1 MARPCYVALAL
12 GAIVLLSLHVLV
24 NASGHSPDPSDEA
37 GAHMPSEGADEEG
50 GGHYRSS
57 ADRAAD
63 RERKRCVE
71 KESDRVRKHLADQ
84 LIVDKQNA
92 AKATS
97 RSNAGPG
104 LFRLQAAYGPIH
116 DRPRRVEAVRA
127 PQQDIMDVDATRS
140 EGEELRVERRRVQE
154 LTTEMA
160 QLMQRLR
167 DMALMTDAR
176 AQEYASLGARMS
188 QLQIQRHELEYR
200 QGQADDCIEMNR
212 LDALESAAALDAAQH
227 ENTLAEESAARAR
240 IVVRNE
246 LLRVSVPIQRA
257 IEVLPHNKVACS
269 MCYSDRFRAF
279 VTDIDQILPR
289 ISRADRDE
297 RIDEWRRED
306 ANNYEVHADFL
317 TIRCT
322 LGCYIC
328 ISCSG
333 RLLATSTRARAT
345 TILCPCC
352 HCDGRVATTGDRSLS
367 VMANNDLERSN
378 LALHV
383 AWVPRLNAA
392 GALAAGGHA
401 VVEDSGRPEVN
412 AVWLLLATIMLGIG
426 GLAACPSCGQEI
438 SLPENCAHITCVWC
452 KAHFCGWCLTRA
464 RSNHKMDGHVFGTGC
479 QEYRV
484 NKHAAMCHVLLW
496 ALYFSNFEFGTP
508 RFDTNNF
515 RYLVTPTA
523 LGNNIFGAHGTEGGS
538 AVLGPRPSASMQWKS
553 HWALAL
559 PRLLLAFGVQEDWLS
574 PSFRFPISHT
584 DSPFSRMWGDGNSA
598 WESGYA
604 RLPFRRP
611 NYHRVPLPP
620 WRRADVGGRVGEM
633 VINDVLVTYGWSHDS
648 LRVMSAGLLHFT
660 RFCEMV
666 EDWVLKYTVIFR
678 IDNADLSISEERLQ
692 AVFAFARKLRHRYEC
707 NVPWQALMAMRTH
720 QLREGY
726 QYEDASVR
734 VDGVLIAGMADQ
746 RAETAADASHEPFP
760 ASWRL
765 DTSISVYTWRLVDYW
780 DTAFRDEDG
789 VGEFRFFRQPWEG
802 FPFTSPGE
810 TSINDMAQA
819 GVIYT
824 QVRNEWDPSEH
835 AIRRDW
841 EFSMP
846 FHRRYLQLWAVYVAD
861 PANVE
866 GPMPPELKWEHGDT
880 E

>member
-1 MARPCYVALAL
+1 MARPCYVALVL

-24 NASGHSPDPSDEA
+24 NASGQSPDPSEEA
-37 GAHMPSEGADEEG
+37 GAHMPSEGADDE

-63 RERKRCVE
+63 RERRRSVE
-71 KESDRVRKHLADQ
+71 KESDRVKKQLAAK

-92 AKATS
+92 AKATLS
-97 RSNAGPG
+97 ANAGPG
-104 LFRLQAAYGPIH
+104 PWRVQAAYGPIH
-116 DRPRRVEAVRA
+116 DRPRRLQADRA
-127 PQQDIMDVDATRS
+127 PQRDDIMDVDATRGG
-140 EGEELRVERRRVQE
+140 GEELRLERLRVQA
-154 LTTEMA
+154 LRTEMA
-160 QLMQRLR
+160 QLLQGMREVTLLKDAR
-167 DMALMTDAR
+167 EKDYMAL
-176 AQEYASLGARMS
+176 GAHMS
-188 QLQIQRHELEYR
+188 DLQIEKNELEFR
-200 QGQADDCIEMNR
+200 MGQADELIETNR
-212 LDALESAAALDAAQH
+212 LEALESADALTAAEH
-227 ENTLAEESAARAR
+227 VNTLALQRAARAR
-240 IVVRNE
+240 IDVRNE
-246 LLRVSVPIQRA
+246 LLRVSVPIHRA
-257 IEVLPHNKVACS
+257 IEALPHNTVACS

-289 ISRADRDE
+289 ISRDDRDF

-306 ANNYEVHADFL
+306 ANKYDIHADFL

-322 LGCYIC
+322 HGCYIC

-333 RLLATSTRARAT
+333 RLLATSTRASAT
-345 TILCPCC
+345 TILCPCWR
-352 HCDGRVATTGDRSLS
+352 CDGRLATTGDSSLS

-383 AWVPRLNAA
+383 AWEPRLNAA
-392 GALAAGGHA
+392 VALAAGGHA
-401 VVEDSGRPEVN
+401 VLEDSGRPEVN
-412 AVWLLLATIMLGIG
+412 AVWLLLAAIMLGIG

-452 KAHFCGWCLTRA
+452 KAHFCGWCLTCA
-464 RSNHKMDGHVFGTGC
+464 RSNHRMDGFVFGTGC

-496 ALYFSNFEFGTP
+496 ALYFCNFEWGTP
-508 RFDTNNF
+508 YFDTNNF

-523 LGNNIFGAHGTEGGS
+523 LGKNIFGAHGTEGGR
-538 AVLGPRPSASMQWKS
+538 AVLGPRPSASMNFKS
-553 HWALAL
+553 HWAETL
-559 PRLLLAFGVQEDWLS
+559 PGILLAFGHEEDWLS

-584 DSPFSRMWGDGNSA
+584 DSPFARMWGDGNLA
-598 WESGYA
+598 WQSGYA

-611 NYHRVPLPP
+611 NYHRVRLEP
-620 WRRADVGGRVGEM
+620 WRREGVGGRLGEL
-633 VINDVLVTYGWSHDS
+633 VINDVQVHFGWSHDS

-666 EDWVLKYTVIFR
+666 EEWVLKYTVIFK
-678 IDNADLSISEERLQ
+678 IDKADLSISEERLRD
-692 AVFAFARKLRHRYEC
+692 VFAFARQLRHRYEC

-734 VDGVLIAGMADQ
+734 LDGVLIDGMTDQ
-746 RAETAADASHEPFP
+746 RAATAADASHEPFP

-765 DTSISVYTWRLVDYW
+765 DTSISIYTWHLEDYW
-780 DTAFRDEDG
+780 DTAFRDADG
-789 VGEFRFFRQPWEG
+789 VGEYRFFRQPWEG

-824 QVRNEWDPSEH
+824 QVQNEWDPSVH

-846 FHRRYLQLWAVYVAD
+846 FHQRYLELWAVYVAD
-861 PANVE
+861 PTNVE